1 MQLSRNGT
9 CLAAAAA
16 DGAADGAVADTEA
29 KAVAVVGSGAEGC
42 RQRSC
47 LRLQGLGLELG
58 LGLANRLVDLPR
70 KRAVDAS

>member
-16 DGAADGAVADTEA
+16 DGAGAGADTEA

-47 LRLQGLGLELG
+47 LRLQGLELG